1 MAGKRLARLNE
12 QFRREISELLRTQV
26 RDPRVGVP
34 TVTGVDVTADLWL
47 ARVRVRLEGTP
58 EERAEAMLGLET
70 AAPFIRR
77 ALGKILS
84 IRRIPELRFMEDRG
98 LEEAMR
104 IEALLR
110 EVLPDGGQ
118 NEDGEGS
125 PEDGSLEDE
134 SLHQGPEEDPDA

>member
-58 EERAEAMLGLET
+58 EERTEALTGLET

-77 ALGKILS
+77 ALGKSLT
-84 IRRIPELRFMEDRG
+84 IRRVPELRFLEDRG

-110 EVLPDGGQ
+110 EVLP
-118 NEDGEGS
+118 GEGVTRGG
-125 PEDGSLEDE
+125 EDSQEDE
-134 SLHQGPEEDPDA
+134 SPLTGPERDLDA

>member
-58 EERAEAMLGLET
+58 EEREEAMTGLET

-77 ALGKILS
+77 ALGKSLS

-110 EVLPDGGQ
+110 EVLPDEAQ
-118 NEDGEGS
+118 PEAEEASLDNEMSHES
-125 PEDGSLEDE
+125 PSGDR
-134 SLHQGPEEDPDA
+134 DA